1 MLYFS
6 RWKSALI
13 WLAILVSFVIASPNF
28 FSRETLANLPGFLP
42 KQQVALGLDLSGGSR
57 LVLRAPNASKGN
69 LERTAEIM
77 HQRLEELG
85 YGRPNVEAEAR
96 NQIRVEV
103 PGLFDAQ
110 LLKDILSIRGEL
122 SFRAVDD
129 TMSPDDAIQGTA
141 PADSEIIYSYDDP
154 PVGYV
159 VKKQPI
165 LTGANITDAKASLS
179 EDDEEPVI
187 TLTLDETGRKNLAAF
202 TANANANSN
211 GSSFAIVVDNQVVS
225 APEIRE
231 PLDTNELQIS
241 GAFDLQA
248 ANNMA
253 VVLRSGALPQAVSV
267 LEERT
272 IASAL
277 GEDYASAA
285 VTAAL
290 LAALLVGLFMVLSY
304 GILGVIAMVALVVN
318 IVILTAIMSL
328 IGASISLASIAGLV
342 LTIGMAVDAN
352 ILIYERVRED
362 RRKGYSVVQA
372 MESGFYRALS
382 TIVDANLT
390 TLIAALVLFLLGSGA
405 VHGFALT
412 VAVGIGTTLFTT
424 LTFTRLLIAQWVR
437 AAKPKEVPKRRLKL
451 VPTTTHIPFMRLQFV
466 TLGISVLACAVVV
479 ALFVNI
485 GFNYG
490 IDFRGG
496 SMVEMQSRDGDA
508 NLDDINERLAE
519 LNIDSARVMPAKSP
533 RSALVM
539 IGSQEVGDDA
549 EQTVAVKLRGEFEP
563 DYSFQRVEVV
573 GPTVSEQLSRAGI
586 LAVILSLIGIFV
598 YVWIRFRWQLA
609 LGAVLSTLHDV
620 IILAGMFIV
629 FRMEFNLWSV
639 AAILTIIGY
648 SLNDTIVI
656 YDRVRENLRRY
667 KSAPLPA
674 IIDASINQTLSRTLL
689 TSFVTFLAH
698 IPLYAFGGAEIRMFA
713 LALSVG
719 IIVASYSSIFI
730 AAPLLVQF
738 GLKPRGPEEG
748 DDGQMGDDL
757 AQSLNLES

>member
-13 WLAILVSFVIASPNF
+13 WLAVVVGFLIASPNF
-28 FSRETLANLPGFLP
+28 FSRETLAQLPGFLP
-42 KQQVALGLDLSGGSR
+42 KRQVALGLDLAGGSR
-57 LVLRAPNASKGN
+57 LILQVQDAAKGDLDRTADVLRK
-69 LERTAEIM
+69 
-77 HQRLEELG
+77 RLEELG
-85 YGRPNVEAEAR
+85 YGAPTVAEEGR
-96 NQIRVEV
+96 GQVRVEV
-103 PGLFDAQ
+103 PGLYDAQ
-110 LLKDILSIRGEL
+110 LLKDILSLRGQL

-129 TMSPDDAIQGTA
+129 SIAPDAAIRGSA
-141 PADSEIIYSYDDP
+141 PAGSEVVYSFDDP

-159 VKKQPI
+159 LKKEPI
-165 LTGANITDAKASLS
+165 LTGADITDAKATLAT
-179 EDDEEPVI
+179 DGGEPVI
-187 TLTLDETGRKNLAAF
+187 TLTLDEQGRKRLADL
-202 TANANANSN
+202 TSKSI
-211 GSSFAIVVDNQVVS
+211 GKSFAIVVDNQVVS
-225 APEIRE
+225 APTISET
-231 PLDTNELQIS
+231 LDTSQLQIS

-253 VVLRSGALPQAVSV
+253 VVLRSGALPKTVTV

-277 GEDYASAA
+277 GEHYAG
-285 VTAAL
+285 AAL
-290 LAALLVGLFMVLSY
+290 LAALLSAALVGLFMVLSY
-304 GILGVIAMVALVVN
+304 GVLGLIAIAALAVN
-318 IVILTAIMSL
+318 IVILIAVLSL
-328 IGASISLASIAGLV
+328 IGASVSLASIAGLI

-362 RRKGYSVVQA
+362 RRKGFSVVQA

-390 TLIAALVLFLLGSGA
+390 TLIAALVLFMLGSGT

-424 LTFTRLLIAQWVR
+424 LTFTRLLIAQWVLR
-437 AAKPKEVPKRRLKL
+437 ARPKEIPRRWIKL
-451 VPTTTHIPFMRLQFV
+451 VPTVTHIPFMRLQFV
-466 TLGISVLACAVVV
+466 TLGVSVLACAIVV

-496 SMVEMQSRDGDA
+496 SMVELQARNGAAD
-508 NLDDINERLAE
+508 LDDISQRLSE
-519 LNIDSARVMPAKSP
+519 LNIDNAHVVRGKNP
-533 RSALVM
+533 RAALLL

-549 EQTVAVKLRGEFEP
+549 EQTVAVKLRGEFEQ

-573 GPTVSEQLSRAGI
+573 GPTVSEQLSRAGV

-598 YVWIRFRWQLA
+598 YIWFRFRWQLA

-620 IILAGMFIV
+620 IILAGLFIV
-629 FRMEFNLWSV
+629 FRLEFNQWSV

-648 SLNDTIVI
+648 SLNDTVVI

-674 IIDASINQTLSRTLL
+674 IIDASINQTLSRTLP

-698 IPLYAFGGAEIRMFA
+698 MPLYVFGGEDIRMFA

-719 IIVASYSSIFI
+719 IVVATYSSIFI

-738 GLKPRGPEEG
+738 GLKPRGPES
-748 DDGQMGDDL
+748 DDEMDDEL
-757 AQSLNLES
+757 AQSLTLEG

>member
-13 WLAILVSFVIASPNF
+13 WLAVVVGFVIASPNF
-28 FSRETLANLPGFLP
+28 FSRETLAQLPGFLP
-42 KQQVALGLDLSGGSR
+42 KRQVALGLDLAGGSR
-57 LVLRAPNASKGN
+57 LILQVQDAAKGDLDRTADVLRK
-69 LERTAEIM
+69 
-77 HQRLEELG
+77 RLEELG
-85 YGRPNVEAEAR
+85 YGAPTVAEEGR
-96 NQIRVEV
+96 GQVRVEV
-103 PGLFDAQ
+103 PGLYDAQ
-110 LLKDILSIRGEL
+110 LLKDILSLRGQL

-129 TMSPDDAIQGTA
+129 SIAPDAAIRGSA
-141 PADSEIIYSYDDP
+141 PAGSEVVYSFDDP

-159 VKKQPI
+159 LKKEPI
-165 LTGANITDAKASLS
+165 LTGADITDAKATLAA
-179 EDDEEPVI
+179 DGGEPVI
-187 TLTLDETGRKNLAAF
+187 TLTLDEQGRKRLADL
-202 TANANANSN
+202 TSKSI
-211 GSSFAIVVDNQVVS
+211 GKSFAIVVDNQVVS
-225 APEIRE
+225 APTISET
-231 PLDTNELQIS
+231 LDTSQLQIS

-253 VVLRSGALPQAVSV
+253 VVLRSGALPKTVTV

-277 GEDYASAA
+277 GEHYAG
-285 VTAAL
+285 AAL
-290 LAALLVGLFMVLSY
+290 LAALLSAALVGLFMVLSY
-304 GILGVIAMVALVVN
+304 GVLGLIAIAALAVN
-318 IVILTAIMSL
+318 IVILIAVLSL
-328 IGASISLASIAGLV
+328 IGASVSLASIAGLI

-362 RRKGYSVVQA
+362 RRKGFSVVQA

-390 TLIAALVLFLLGSGA
+390 TLIAALVLFMLGSGT

-424 LTFTRLLIAQWVR
+424 LTFTRLLIAQWVLR
-437 AAKPKEVPKRRLKL
+437 ARPKEIPRRWIKL
-451 VPTTTHIPFMRLQFV
+451 VPTVTHIPFMRLQFV
-466 TLGISVLACAVVV
+466 TLGVSVLACAIVV

-496 SMVEMQSRDGDA
+496 SMVELQARNGAAD
-508 NLDDINERLAE
+508 LDDISQRLSE
-519 LNIDSARVMPAKSP
+519 LNIDNAHVVRGKNP
-533 RSALVM
+533 RAALLL

-549 EQTVAVKLRGEFEP
+549 EQTVAVKLRGEFEQ

-598 YVWIRFRWQLA
+598 YIWFRFRWQLA

-620 IILAGMFIV
+620 IILAGLFIV
-629 FRMEFNLWSV
+629 FRLEFNQWSV

-648 SLNDTIVI
+648 SLNDTVVI

-674 IIDASINQTLSRTLL
+674 IIDASINQTLSRTLP

-698 IPLYAFGGAEIRMFA
+698 MPLYVFGGEDIRMFA

-719 IIVASYSSIFI
+719 IVVATYSSIFI

-738 GLKPRGPEEG
+738 GLKPRGPES
-748 DDGQMGDDL
+748 DDEMDDEL
-757 AQSLNLES
+757 AQSLTLEG

>member
-13 WLAILVSFVIASPNF
+13 WLAVIVSFIIASPNF
-28 FSRETLANLPGFLP
+28 FSREKLANLPGFLP
-42 KQQVALGLDLSGGSR
+42 KQQVSLGLDLSGGSR
-57 LVLRAPNASKGN
+57 LVFQVQNAGEGDVARAA
-69 LERTAEIM
+69 AIM
-77 HQRLEELG
+77 RQRLEELG
-85 YGRPNVEAEAR
+85 YGSPVVEVEGR
-96 NQIRVEV
+96 NRIRAEV
-103 PGLFDAQ
+103 PGVYDAQ
-110 LLKDILSIRGEL
+110 LLKDLLSLRGRL
-122 SFRAVDD
+122 AFRAVDD
-129 TMSPDDAIQGTA
+129 SMSPDDAIRGTP
-141 PADSEIIYSYDDP
+141 PADSEIVYSYDDP
-154 PVGYV
+154 PIGYL
-159 VKKQPI
+159 VKKEPVF
-165 LTGANITDAKASLS
+165 TGADITDARATIS
-179 EDDEEPVI
+179 EDDNEPVI
-187 TLTLDETGRKNLAAF
+187 TLTLDETARSNLARA
-202 TANANANSN
+202 TAQAT
-211 GSSFAIVVDNQVVS
+211 GKSFAIVMDNQVVS
-225 APEIRE
+225 APLVDE
-231 PLDTNELQIS
+231 PLDTSELQIS
-241 GAFDLQA
+241 GAFDLQS

-253 VVLRSGALPQAVSV
+253 VVLRSGALPQTVSV

-277 GEDYASAA
+277 GTNYASEAVLAA
-285 VTAAL
+285 V
-290 LAALLVGLFMVLSY
+290 LAAVLVGLFMVLSY
-304 GILGVIAMVALVVN
+304 GILGVLAMVALLAN
-318 IVILTAIMSL
+318 IIILTAILSL
-328 IGASISLASIAGLV
+328 IGASISFASIAGLI
-342 LTIGMAVDAN
+342 LTIGMAVDAHV
-352 ILIYERVRED
+352 LIYERVRED

-412 VAVGIGTTLFTT
+412 VAIGIGTTLFTT

-437 AAKPKEVPKRRLKL
+437 TAKPKEVPKRRLKL
-451 VPTTTHIPFMRLQFV
+451 VPTVTHIPFMRLQFA
-466 TLGISVLACAVVV
+466 TLSVSVLACAIVI

-496 SMVEMQSRDGDA
+496 AMVELQARNGEADLA
-508 NLDDINERLAE
+508 DIDERLAE
-519 LNIDSARVMPAKSP
+519 LNIDNAHALPASSARA
-533 RSALVM
+533 ALLI
-539 IGSQEVGDDA
+539 IGSQEVGDEA
-549 EQTVAVKLRGEFEP
+549 EQTVAVKLRGEFEQ

-573 GPTVSEQLSRAGI
+573 GPTVSEQLTQAGI
-586 LAVILSLIGIFV
+586 LAVILSLIGIFA

-689 TSFVTFLAH
+689 TSFVTFIAH
-698 IPLYAFGGAEIRMFA
+698 IPLYVFGGADVRNFA

-738 GLKPRGPEEG
+738 GLKPRGTAD
-748 DDGQMGDDL
+748 DDGMGDDL
-757 AQSLNLES
+757 AQSLNLDSM

>member
-6 RWKSALI
+6 RWKTALI
-13 WLAILVSFVIASPNF
+13 WLAVIVSFIIASPNF

-42 KQQVALGLDLSGGSR
+42 KQQVSLGLDLSGGSR
-57 LVLRAPNASKGN
+57 LVLRVQNAG
-69 LERTAEIM
+69 EGDTARAAAIM

-85 YGRPNVEAEAR
+85 YGKPIVEEEGR
-96 NQIRVEV
+96 NRIRVEV
-103 PGLFDAQ
+103 PGLYDAQ
-110 LLKDILSIRGEL
+110 LLKDILSIRGDL
-122 SFRAVDD
+122 AFRAVDD
-129 TMSPDDAIQGTA
+129 SMSSNDAIQGIP
-141 PADSEIIYSYDDP
+141 PADSEVVYSYDDP
-154 PVGYV
+154 PIGYLL
-159 VKKQPI
+159 KKQPVF
-165 LTGANITDAKASLS
+165 TGADITDAKATLS
-179 EDDEEPVI
+179 PDDGEPLI
-187 TLTLDETGRKNLAAF
+187 TLTLDEKGRSNLAAA
-202 TANANANSN
+202 TGQAL
-211 GSSFAIVVDNQVVS
+211 GTRFAIVVDNQVVS
-225 APEIRE
+225 APVVNE
-231 PLDTNELQIS
+231 PLDTSELLIS
-241 GAFDLQA
+241 GAFDLPS

-277 GEDYASAA
+277 GDDYASAA
-285 VTAAL
+285 ILAIV
-290 LAALLVGLFMVLSY
+290 LAAVLVGLFMVLSY
-304 GILGVIAMVALVVN
+304 GILGVIAMVALLAN
-318 IVILTAIMSL
+318 IIILTAILSM
-328 IGASISLASIAGLV
+328 IGASVSFASIAGLV

-352 ILIYERVRED
+352 VLIYERVRED

-390 TLIAALVLFLLGSGA
+390 TLIAAMVLFLLGSGA

-412 VAVGIGTTLFTT
+412 VAIGIGTTLFTT

-437 AAKPKEVPKRRLKL
+437 TAKPKEVPKRRLKL
-451 VPTTTHIPFMRLQFV
+451 VPTVTKIPFMRLQFV
-466 TLGISVLACAVVV
+466 TLGISVLACAIVV

-496 SMVEMQSRDGDA
+496 SMVELQARSGDA
-508 NLDDINERLAE
+508 DLVDINDRLAE
-519 LNIDSARVMPAKSP
+519 LNIDSAHVLPAEST
-533 RSALVM
+533 RSALLI

-549 EQTVAVKLRGEFEP
+549 EQTVAVKLRGEFEE
-563 DYSFQRVEVV
+563 DYSFRRVEVV
-573 GPTVSEQLSRAGI
+573 GPTVSEQLSRAGL
-586 LAVILSLIGIFV
+586 LAVILSLIGIFA
-598 YVWIRFRWQLA
+598 YVWVRFRWQLA

-689 TSFVTFLAH
+689 TSFVTFIAH
-698 IPLYAFGGAEIRMFA
+698 IPLYVFGGVDIRSFA

-719 IIVASYSSIFI
+719 IVVASYSSIFI

-738 GLKPRGPEEG
+738 GLKPRGSAD
-748 DDGQMGDDL
+748 DDGVGEDL
-757 AQSLNLES
+757 AQSLNLDSM